1 MRFVIVTGMSGSG
14 KTQALKMLEDMGY
27 FCVDNL
33 PLELIGK
40 FAELA
45 ANPAQEYSK
54 VALGLDVR
62 SLYKGGGSIDRFLE
76 ILNAYPHEILYLD
89 CRQEQLVRRYKAT
102 RRLHPLSQGKRIE
115 DGIAAERSYLMPLR
129 DVADY
134 VIDTSDFLTRQLMEE
149 LSRLFSGRRGGK
161 TVSFRSFRSATN
173 TGIPSDADLVFD
185 VRFLPNPF
193 YVDELKHKTGNDTE
207 VQQYV
212 CQRGDAEVFLE
223 KVKDLLEFPAP
234 EVPRGGETAADDLCG
249 VYRRKAPVCYNG
261 EPAWRSFCQGSVAG
275 QGAPQGYCETVGGEM
290 SFSSGVKEELAS
302 QNPPAR
308 HCRIALIAALF
319 HMCPVSDE
327 GLAGI
332 RTENEALV
340 RAFENALRRA
350 GLDRSGLR

>member
-76 ILNAYPHEILYLD
+76 ILNAYPHEILFLD
-89 CRQEQLVRRYKAT
+89 CRQEQQVRRYKAT

-134 VIDTSDFLTRQLMEE
+134 VIDTSDLLTRQLMEE
-149 LSRLFSGRRGGK
+149 MSRRFSGNAEEGRLFLS
-161 TVSFRSFRSATN
+161 VLSFGYKY
-173 TGIPSDADLVFD
+173 GIPADADLVFD

-193 YVDELKHKTGNDTE
+193 YVDELKHKTGNDPE

-212 CQRGDAEVFLE
+212 CQGSDAEAFLS
-223 KVKDLLEFPAP
+223 KITDLLEFLLPKYSA
-234 EVPRGGETAADDLCG
+234 EGKRQLMICVGCTGGKHRSVTMANRLGDHFARGAW
-249 VYRRKAPVCYNG
+249 PVKVLH
-261 EPAWRSFCQGSVAG
+261 RDI
-275 QGAPQGYCETVGGEM
+275 
-290 SFSSGVKEELAS
+290 
-302 QNPPAR
+302 AR
-308 HCRIALIAALF
+308 Q
-319 HMCPVSDE
+319 
-327 GLAGI
+327 
-332 RTENEALV
+332 
-340 RAFENALRRA
+340 
-350 GLDRSGLR
+350 